1 MLAGCMAAAESG
13 PLVSIVTP
21 SYNQGA
27 FLEEAIQSV
36 LDQDYSPIEYIVVDG
51 GSTDRSVEVIR
62 RHGDRIAWWTSER
75 DRGQVDALARGFA
88 RATGEI
94 LGWLNSDD
102 ALLPGAVSAGVEALE
117 RDPEALLVYG
127 ENVLIDEHSRTIG
140 RLPARPFDLREMV
153 RTCQNHVAQPGSL
166 FRRRALELAGPLRED
181 SYYYFDFEFVLG
193 VALVGRAVALPR
205 VLAAYRLHP
214 ESKSVVAALQKAVDH
229 LRLYD
234 AFFSRPDLP
243 AEVREVEA
251 EARSRSD
258 LAAGE
263 YFYEAL
269 ELKRARRHLLRGL
282 RLYPRHVSGR
292 MVSLLVK
299 SLLPEPLVRVLRAR
313 RRGG

>member
-1 MLAGCMAAAESG
+1 M
-13 PLVSIVTP
+13 TP

-51 GSTDRSVEVIR
+51 GSTDGSVEVIR
-62 RHGDRIAWWTSER
+62 RHGDRLALWTSER
-75 DRGQVDALARGFA
+75 DRGQVDALARGFG

-102 ALLPGAVSAGVEALE
+102 ALLPGAVSACVEALE

-127 ENVLIDEHSRTIG
+127 ENVLIDEQSRTIG

-166 FRRRALELAGPLRED
+166 FRRRTLELAGPLREE

-193 VALVGRAVALPR
+193 VALAGRAVALPR
-205 VLAAYRLHP
+205 LLAAYRLHP
-214 ESKSVVAALQKAVDH
+214 ESKSVAAALQKAVDH

-258 LAAGE
+258 IVAGE

-282 RLYPRHVSGR
+282 RLDRRHVSGR
-292 MVSLLVK
+292 TVSLLVK
-299 SLLPEPLVRVLRAR
+299 SQLPAPLVRFLRAR